1 MQKPTSGETA
11 FDIVVRALT
20 PCLGANMARSIAR
33 GQWDKLGI
41 MGDALTPEQL
51 AQLTETLRPGLNVF
65 VGRGNTD
72 QVLTQLQDDFARA
85 RPRREPSHHG

>member
-1 MQKPTSGETA
+1 MHKPMPGETA

-41 MGDALTPEQL
+41 VGDALSSTQL
-51 AQLTETLRPGLNVF
+51 AQLTEALRPGLNVF
-65 VGRGNTD
+65 VGRGNTE
-72 QVLTQLQDDFARA
+72 QVLAQLQDDFARA
-85 RPRREPSHHG
+85 QPRREPSQHG